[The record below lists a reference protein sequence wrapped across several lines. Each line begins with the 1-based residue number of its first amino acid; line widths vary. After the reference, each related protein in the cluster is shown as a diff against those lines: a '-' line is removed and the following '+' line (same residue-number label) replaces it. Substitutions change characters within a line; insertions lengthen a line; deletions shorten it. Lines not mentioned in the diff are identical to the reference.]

1 MDIDDRVFCVLSDW
15 SRMIAHTFSSIRT
28 GRPRPQTSTVWVI
41 KNLHSSRFRFSC
53 SRSRCLRTWSSVEAV
68 VLFGYRGQRNIIM
81 RLFGQRCPNCRGDY
95 EQPVFP
101 KAEIENV
108 LRRLFKKII
117 NINYSEQNQ
126 EDDIDHG
133 NNREIYMCEACH
145 HNIWVTQKEM
155 GETGRQGWSRTG
167 D

>member
-1 MDIDDRVFCVLSDW
+1 MAAGQLPILWSKTFDELKHELLHNWTLNYSNNLSHGETMRGW
-15 SRMIAHTFSSIRT
+15 RKWHHSAH
-28 GRPRPQTSTVWVI
+28 G
-41 KNLHSSRFRFSC
+41 RFSC

-133 NNREIYMCEACH
+133 NNSF
-145 HNIWVTQKEM
+145 V
-155 GETGRQGWSRTG
+155 GEGRGQHRRNLHV
-167 D
+167 